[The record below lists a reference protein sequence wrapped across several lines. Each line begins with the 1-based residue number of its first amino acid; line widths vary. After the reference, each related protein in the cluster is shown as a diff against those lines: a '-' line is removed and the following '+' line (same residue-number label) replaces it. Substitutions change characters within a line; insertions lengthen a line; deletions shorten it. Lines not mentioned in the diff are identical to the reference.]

1 MPRHL
6 RPVMPTGG
14 VPPIS
19 KKRAQFLKVAEPR
32 LSAVLFE
39 IEKLAMT
46 ADRNRH
52 EIYDSDVEMIEER
65 INASVKDLLE
75 RFRTGR
81 RKPLVEFT
89 RIPPEDG

>member
-19 KKRAQFLKVAEPR
+19 KKREQFLKVAEPR
-32 LSAVLFE
+32 LASVLFE

-65 INASVKDLLE
+65 VSAALKDCLE

-81 RKPLVEFT
+81 RKPLVEFART
-89 RIPPEDG
+89 PPEVG